1 MPRNLIPNHMKAEI
15 LCFKDLLI
23 TGAEVTF
30 IGSSI
35 FAFDLPKQT
44 SVLLIKLLAQ
54 EGATITFYTSSIHV
68 QLNRKDITNYTLYR
82 EEE

>member
-1 MPRNLIPNHMKAEI
+1 M
-15 LCFKDLLI
+15 CFKDLLI

-30 IGSSI
+30 IGSSL
-35 FAFDLPKQT
+35 FAFDLPKET

-54 EGATITFYTSSIHV
+54 EDAAITFYPSSIHV
-68 QLNRKDITNYTLYR
+68 QLRRKDVVNYRLYR

>member
-1 MPRNLIPNHMKAEI
+1 MKAEI

-30 IGSSI
+30 IGSSL
-35 FAFDLPKQT
+35 FAFDLPKET
-44 SVLLIKLLAQ
+44 SVLLIKLLAE
-54 EGATITFYTSSIHV
+54 EGATITFYTSCIHV
-68 QLNRKDITNYTLYR
+68 QLSRKDVVNYRLYR

>member
-1 MPRNLIPNHMKAEI
+1 MKTDI

-35 FAFDLPKQT
+35 FAFDLPKET

-68 QLNRKDITNYTLYR
+68 QLNRKDITSYELYR

>member
-1 MPRNLIPNHMKAEI
+1 M
-15 LCFKDLLI
+15 CFKDLLI

-30 IGSSI
+30 IGSSLL
-35 FAFDLPKQT
+35 AFDLPKET

-54 EGATITFYTSSIHV
+54 EGATITFYSSSIHV
-68 QLNRKDITNYTLYR
+68 QLSRKDVVNYRLYR